1 MIENLNNVNC
11 SARNPSK
18 LPYLYDIKR
27 QSNFRQ
33 GYPCRKHTE
42 NTSRKYEYSISIELG
57 YPSERIPTDELIL
70 GECIRRSCS
79 CGQVFGR
86 KLVEKQG
93 QKLAVCLVLNRS
105 AS

>member
-1 MIENLNNVNC
+1 MVNRGIELVHGAYGSQILVIENLNNVNC

-70 GECIRRSCS
+70 GECTPELFLRTS
-79 CGQVFGR
+79 FW
-86 KLVEKQG
+86 
-93 QKLAVCLVLNRS
+93 
-105 AS
+105 